1 MQRSLFL
8 ILTLL
13 LFTFF
18 TGISQ
23 EQEKEENRLL
33 FSEAL
38 ALHLPQ
44 YNDKANKAYQQRN
57 FKEGKRLFDSLTNN
71 CLSGS
76 YIDDFR
82 LFNLRDKEVRL
93 HDIHKPIYLITYAS
107 WCIPGK
113 GAIPAINDIANKY
126 KNNVQLVVLFWDT
139 KAKVKRVS
147 REFNKNVKVLYV
159 DETQNHSSY
168 VVKQLKHSLGLPTCF
183 LIDSDHK
190 IMDISRYT
198 AVAYDTSIENALK
211 KNFNQ
216 INEGIVSFLMKD
228 VEARPQSDLASSHEE
243 EEE

>member
-13 LFTFF
+13 LFSFF

-23 EQEKEENRLL
+23 ETDKEENRLL

-38 ALHLPQ
+38 ALHLPK
-44 YNDKANKAYQQRN
+44 YNDRADKAYQQRN
-57 FKEGKRLFDSLTNN
+57 FKEGQRLFDSLTNN

-76 YIDDFR
+76 YIDDFK
-82 LFNLRDKEVRL
+82 LFNLKDKEVRL
-93 HDIHKPIYLITYAS
+93 HDIQKPVYLITYAS

-126 KNNVQLVVLFWDT
+126 KNNIQLVVLFWDT
-139 KAKVKRVS
+139 KAKVKKVS
-147 REFNKNVKVLYV
+147 NKFNRNVEVLYV
-159 DETQNHSSY
+159 DETKNRSSY

-183 LIDSDHK
+183 LIDSDK
-190 IMDISRYT
+190 QIMDITRYT
-198 AVAYDTSIENALK
+198 AVAYGTPIENALK

-216 INEGIVSFLMKD
+216 IESGITAHLISNENNTLNSGI
-228 VEARPQSDLASSHEE
+228 ASKHEE
-243 EEE
+243 EE